1 MNAAS
6 APLQETSSPL
16 TWLLARPAYGVLAL
30 AAAQCV
36 GWTLAPALSH
46 DAPPLD
52 VVESYLW
59 GQEWVVGT
67 FKHPNLPGWVLEIS
81 RELTGATG
89 WPAYLASQL
98 FVAAT
103 YLAVFLLGREMMD
116 GRRALAG
123 TLLLAGVFYFA
134 WPTIEFNHNVA
145 QMPFWAIIAWMLWR
159 LRTRG
164 GLQWWV
170 VLGFVAADSLYAKL
184 SSGLLLFVA
193 GLWIVGDPPLRR
205 QLARPGPWIGL
216 AVFLLISAPLLAW
229 LLRTHFAPL
238 RYAAERWTGAGQ
250 GPFQFVGA
258 QVLACL
264 GLVVLA
270 AVAGMIGPRRPADP
284 AGSPPPPP
292 RDAVAFLAVMTL
304 APILITALVAGI
316 AGTGL
321 KSMWGSPMLGLS
333 GLLTVAILS
342 PRVTFEAVRRL
353 SVAVAVLMLL
363 LPLGYA
369 LDTLLESRITGKP
382 KRQNWPQAQIAA
394 RFDQLWQEK
403 TGKPLRIVAGERWI
417 AGLAALRPGPMP
429 SILTD
434 GDLALSP
441 WITPERLK
449 AQGALVVWE
458 ANSPTDP
465 PPVALA
471 ALLAGRP
478 TAAEPFAWPRFP
490 GAKPLLI
497 GYAILPPS

>member
-1 MNAAS
+1 MTAAS
-6 APLQETSSPL
+6 APSLETSSPL
-16 TWLLARPAYGVLAL
+16 AWLLARPAFGVLAL
-30 AAAQCV
+30 AGAQCAV
-36 GWTLAPALSH
+36 WTLAPALSH

-103 YLAVFLLGREMMD
+103 YLAVFLLGREIMD
-116 GRRALAG
+116 SRRALAG

-145 QMPFWAIIAWMLWR
+145 QMPFWATIAWMLWR

-164 GLQWWV
+164 GLLWWV
-170 VLGFVAADSLYAKL
+170 VLGFIAADSLYAKL

-193 GLWIVGDPPLRR
+193 GLWVLADPPLRR
-205 QLARPGPWIGL
+205 QLARPAPWLGL
-216 AVFLLISAPLLAW
+216 ATFLLIAAPLLAW

-238 RYAAERWTGAGQ
+238 RYAAERWTGSGQ
-250 GPFQFVGA
+250 GPLQFVGA

-270 AVAGMIGPRRPADP
+270 AVAGMIGPRRGEPAD
-284 AGSPPPPP
+284 SPPPPP
-292 RDAVAFLAVMTL
+292 RDAVTFLAVMTM
-304 APILITALVAGI
+304 APILITAVVAGI

-333 GLLTVAILS
+333 GLLAVAILS
-342 PRVTFEAVRRL
+342 PRVSLEAVRRL
-353 SVAVAVLMLL
+353 SVAVTLL
-363 LPLGYA
+363 LVVLPLGYA

-382 KRQNWPQAQIAA
+382 KRQNWPQAQIAT
-394 RFDQLWQEK
+394 RFDQLWREK
-403 TGKPLRIVAGERWI
+403 TGKPLKIVAGERWI
-417 AGLAALRPGPMP
+417 AGLAALRAGPMP

-434 GDLALSP
+434 GDPALSP
-441 WITPERLK
+441 WITPARLK
-449 AQGALVVWE
+449 AQGALLVWE
-458 ANSPTDP
+458 MTAAADP
-465 PPVALA
+465 PPGALA
-471 ALLAGRP
+471 SLLAGHP
-478 TAAEPFAWPRFP
+478 TASESFAWPRFP
-490 GAKPLLI
+490 GAPPLLI
-497 GYAILPPS
+497 GYAILPPG